1 MKRKQAIPE
10 PEPESE
16 EEMDMEEEENDDGS
30 DEDGSEQEDGQ
41 SESEPEEDDAE
52 DDEEED
58 DNDEVNENEQNEEIN
73 TRREVVVDDL
83 FYDPYNLT
91 TCNYHSLKFD
101 PSMEIKNNEPNA
113 NLENLFVEQTTRA
126 AQLLYAK

>member
-10 PEPESE
+10 PESESE

-30 DEDGSEQEDGQ
+30 DEDGSEQEDAQ
-41 SESEPEEDDAE
+41 SESEPEDDDAE
-52 DDEEED
+52 DDDEEDEEE
-58 DNDEVNENEQNEEIN
+58 NENEQTEEIN
-73 TRREVVVDDL
+73 NRREVVVDDL

-126 AQLLYAK
+126 AQLLYSK